1 MNKAKAKAHLQPYHD
16 AEDVARRKYMATTKE
31 EEETW
36 QRWQKA
42 LVALEEEIKKVT
54 GT

>member
-1 MNKAKAKAHLQPYHD
+1 MNKAKAKAHLQPYRD
-16 AEDVARRKYMATTKE
+16 AEDVARREYMATAKH

-42 LVALEEEIKKVT
+42 LEELEAEIKKVQE
-54 GT
+54 